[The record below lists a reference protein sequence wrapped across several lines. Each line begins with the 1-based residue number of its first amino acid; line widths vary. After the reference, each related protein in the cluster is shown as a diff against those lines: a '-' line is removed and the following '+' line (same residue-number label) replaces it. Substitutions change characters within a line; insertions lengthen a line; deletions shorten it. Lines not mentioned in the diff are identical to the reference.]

1 MLITNTDK
9 ALIKNITFYSFLAIA
24 NYTERHILSISLS
37 GVKTEKSF
45 YNVFNKEYINGKKI
59 PHNKRLYVLE
69 DIDYLKR
76 HSAEY
81 DPYACSRGR
90 ETDQKDKSDT
100 GNNKEASNK
109 SSNKWLS
116 LTKNVHFKKKS
127 LQTTE
132 NTTNGMLTF
141 SKLIDMIDNIMERN
155 GVMMIIN
162 TRYPQRLEA
171 IFVQPGV
178 VNVKLL

>member
-1 MLITNTDK
+1 M
-9 ALIKNITFYSFLAIA
+9 
-24 NYTERHILSISLS
+24 
-37 GVKTEKSF
+37 
-45 YNVFNKEYINGKKI
+45 
-59 PHNKRLYVLE
+59 LE

-81 DPYACSRGR
+81 DPYASSRGR